1 MFHILS
7 INKIQQVLLS
17 SDMNTKSV
25 VSGVVGRPAS
35 LVGGGYDDEGESM
48 KVLSF
53 QCSAESSVVVLGQ

>member
-1 MFHILS
+1 MLYILS
-7 INKIQQVLLS
+7 INKIKQVLLG

-25 VSGVVGRPAS
+25 VSGVVEGRPVS

-53 QCSAESSVVVLGQ
+53 QCRVA